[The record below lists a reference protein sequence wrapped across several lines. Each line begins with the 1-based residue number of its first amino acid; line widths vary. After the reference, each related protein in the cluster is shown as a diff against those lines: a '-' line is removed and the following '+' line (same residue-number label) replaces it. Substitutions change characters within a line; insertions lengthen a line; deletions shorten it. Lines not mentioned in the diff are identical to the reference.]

1 MVEMLS
7 SLNIARN
14 RRVLK
19 SRILS
24 KFVFLVKTA
33 RFPGKGTTTT
43 GPPANA
49 HLCGAVNRSSS
60 VRLASA
66 SSRQEPH
73 ISGDGCREPHTA
85 GRSGAPKIRQ
95 RNSESRF
102 THGTPVS
109 PPASPESVTKSKGQ
123 CSRRRTRD
131 DRLNPF
137 SQRLSANEFRQPGRR
152 QRAQPPGAPPLRAFS
167 RGNPG

>member
-33 RFPGKGTTTT
+33 RFPGKGTTT
-43 GPPANA
+43 GPPANT

-73 ISGDGCREPHTA
+73 ISGDGCRELHTA

-102 THGTPVS
+102 THETPAGF
-109 PPASPESVTKSKGQ
+109 PAGIPGIGDEIEGAMQ
-123 CSRRRTRD
+123 QA
-131 DRLNPF
+131 PH
-137 SQRLSANEFRQPGRR
+137 PGR
-152 QRAQPPGAPPLRAFS
+152 QIELFFTASLRE
-167 RGNPG
+167 